1 MESKHDQRS
10 GPHEA
15 RNDLSNGIAC
25 RMPGRGFAEFFS
37 CCEVFFDFFH
47 SPVDSSPLDS
57 KIDTRHPLRVEKFLS
72 AFTENACD
80 VTTETTREG
89 LFASTR
95 WTIVLDAGE
104 SQTPPDEALSALSEL
119 CRIYWRPIF
128 LFLRRQGSNP
138 DDAQDL
144 TQGFFAHLIE
154 SRAYARADPEKGRFR
169 SFLLG
174 ALKHFVAHA
183 RAHDRRQKRGGG
195 MILGQLDT
203 AAIAEADARAASL
216 QTWSAERVYE
226 REWAETLLR
235 QALDRLAEECALAG
249 KDELFKQLNS
259 HLSVS
264 SEAAVPYEEMSL
276 RLGRPI
282 TTLRSDVARLRSRY
296 RAILREEVGGTVAK
310 ASEVDAELRHLC
322 EVLAAD

>member
-1 MESKHDQRS
+1 
-10 GPHEA
+10 
-15 RNDLSNGIAC
+15 
-25 RMPGRGFAEFFS
+25 MPATFA
-37 CCEVFFDFFH
+37 
-47 SPVDSSPLDS
+47 
-57 KIDTRHPLRVEKFLS
+57 
-72 AFTENACD
+72 
-80 VTTETTREG
+80 TETTREG

-95 WTIVLDAGE
+95 WTMVLDAGE
-104 SQTPPDEALSALSEL
+104 SQTPPAQALSSLSDRG
-119 CRIYWRPIF
+119 RIYWRPIF
-128 LFLRRQGSNP
+128 LFLRRQGANP
-138 DDAQDL
+138 HDAQDL

-154 SRAYARADPEKGRFR
+154 SRAYARADPEKGHFR

-183 RAHDRRQKRGGG
+183 RAHDRTQKRGGG

-203 AAIAEADARAASL
+203 AAIAEADARAMASA
-216 QTWSAERVYE
+216 WSPERIYE
-226 REWAETLLR
+226 REWAETLLQ

-259 HLSVS
+259 HLSVT
-264 SEAAVPYEEMSL
+264 SEAAIPYEEMSL

-296 RAILREEVGGTVAK
+296 RAILREEVGGTVAE

-322 EVLAAD
+322 EVLMAD